1 MNRFIAADATSC
13 IGCHACEVACV
24 AVCPTAAL
32 RSMTEEQR
40 AIATAA
46 LLSL

>member
-32 RSMTEEQR
+32 SMTEEQR